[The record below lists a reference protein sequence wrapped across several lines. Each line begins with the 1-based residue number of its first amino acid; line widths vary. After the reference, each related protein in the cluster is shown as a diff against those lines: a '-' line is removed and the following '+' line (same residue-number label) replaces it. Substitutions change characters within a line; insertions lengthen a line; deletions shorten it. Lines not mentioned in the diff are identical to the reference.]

1 MYTITPSLKQKLK
14 RKFINNLKLLDLIS
28 SDSFIN
34 ILNEISKE
42 ENLNQEITELIEELE
57 KDYEDYIKGNR
68 LELFNEHIQI
78 NEVS

>member
-14 RKFINNLKLLDLIS
+14 KKFINDLRMLDLIS
-28 SDSFIN
+28 SDSFLD
-34 ILNEISKE
+34 ILNEVSKE
-42 ENLNQEITELIEELE
+42 ENLDQETIELIEELE